1 MRARQAEMNDACVRP
16 RKVKTVGTKQRACA
30 LVEKM
35 CAPSAAGDAEGVDR
49 SGCARD
55 DLKPLALYTRRVALG
70 SKKAPVVILADD
82 AHRLHGKAWVEAG
95 TVSVRATAQFD
106 R

>member
-1 MRARQAEMNDACVRP
+1 
-16 RKVKTVGTKQRACA
+16 
-30 LVEKM
+30 
-35 CAPSAAGDAEGVDR
+35 
-49 SGCARD
+49 
-55 DLKPLALYTRRVALG
+55 LKPLALYTRRVALG